1 MSERRDVVVVGGGQ
15 AGLAI
20 GYFLARQERD
30 FVILEAADEPAAAW
44 RRRWDSLRLFT
55 PARFDSLPGKPFP
68 GGQDT
73 YPGRDDVVAYLSDY
87 AREFELPVELS
98 SPVRSVTPVDGG
110 YLVETPGRTYTADQ
124 VVIATGPF
132 QVPRTPA
139 IADGLHDAVVHFH
152 SDEYRTPGSIPPGP
166 VLVVGGGNTG
176 FQIAAELSATHDVQL
191 SIGSRQTPLPQRI
204 FGRDL
209 FSFLNKSGLMA
220 KSVETRLGQRLK
232 ERDPLIGSHP
242 RTLRRKHGV
251 PLRARA
257 SAASGNKVSF
267 EDGTSL
273 DVSSV
278 IWATGYRLDHS
289 FVEAPVFDERG
300 QVVHKRGVTASAGLY
315 FLGLPWLYTRGSA
328 LLGWVRHDAEY
339 VADRIAAAARS
350 AQPPPQ
356 PATAPSEN
364 RIGDRV

>member
-1 MSERRDVVVVGGGQ
+1 
-15 AGLAI
+15 
-20 GYFLARQERD
+20 
-30 FVILEAADEPAAAW
+30 
-44 RRRWDSLRLFT
+44 
-55 PARFDSLPGKPFP
+55 
-68 GGQDT
+68 
-73 YPGRDDVVAYLSDY
+73 VVAYLADY
-87 AREFELPVELS
+87 ACEFELPVELS
-98 SPVRSVTPVDGG
+98 SPVTSVKAADGG

-132 QVPRTPA
+132 QVPQVPA
-139 IADGLHDAVVHFH
+139 IADGLHPAVVHFH
-152 SDEYRTPGSIPPGP
+152 SHEYRTPGSIPPGP

-176 FQIAAELSATHDVQL
+176 FQIAEELSATHEVQL

-209 FSFLNKSGLMA
+209 FTFLEKTGLMA

-257 SAASGNKVSF
+257 TAAAGHTVSV

-278 IWATGYRLDHS
+278 IWATGYGLDHS
-289 FVEAPVFDERG
+289 FVDAPVFDDQRR
-300 QVVHKRGVTASAGLY
+300 VVHQRGVTESPGLY

-328 LLGWVRHDAEY
+328 LLGWVKYDAEY
-339 VADRIAAAARS
+339 IADRIEAAAGSTTTRR
-350 AQPPPQ
+350 QP
-356 PATAPSEN
+356 PATAASPD
-364 RIGDRV
+364 RIGEHA